1 MSAIKINIGAWIIT
15 VDDFEICAKT
25 FRPNQRCLN
34 STNDVIL
41 LPSSLN
47 SEVLQVHDDMFFSFI
62 FQMKNGCFRS
72 AVALVAIVLCLE
84 IVQGSENS
92 LADQGR

>member
-1 MSAIKINIGAWIIT
+1 M
-15 VDDFEICAKT
+15 
-25 FRPNQRCLN
+25 
-34 STNDVIL
+34 
-41 LPSSLN
+41 
-47 SEVLQVHDDMFFSFI
+47 HDDMFFSFI

-84 IVQGSENS
+84 IVQGNENS